1 MNSDSEVDEGFYQG
15 RYLPER
21 LAERAATV
29 TDDPLQLSLSSFRSP
44 EALTLCKMARMDLIS
59 AREIRTR
66 AIMQDSQ
73 RRPCVQ
79 ELYRHGL

>member
-1 MNSDSEVDEGFYQG
+1 MNSDSEDDKGFYQG
-15 RYLPER
+15 RFLPER

-59 AREIRTR
+59 AREIHTR
-66 AIMQDSQ
+66 AIRQAAQDYPSRQ
-73 RRPCVQ
+73 GGFTDGR
-79 ELYRHGL
+79 

>member
-1 MNSDSEVDEGFYQG
+1 MNSNSEDDEGFYQG
-15 RYLPER
+15 KFLPER

-59 AREIRTR
+59 AREIHRR
-66 AIMQDSQ
+66 AIMQSSQ
-73 RRPCVQ
+73 NFPTEQ
-79 ELYRHGL
+79 ERVCHGR